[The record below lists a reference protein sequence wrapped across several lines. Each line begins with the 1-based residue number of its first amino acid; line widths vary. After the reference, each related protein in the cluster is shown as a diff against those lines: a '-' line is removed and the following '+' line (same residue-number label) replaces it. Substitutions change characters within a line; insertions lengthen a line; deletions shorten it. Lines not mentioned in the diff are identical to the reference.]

1 MKYKD
6 ISTLSPAALQE
17 NITTETE
24 NLQKLRFAHA
34 ISPIENPMRIQHTKK
49 TIARLKTAQRA
60 QQLQIA
66 HKKNHVEKS

>member
-17 NITTETE
+17 TITIETE
-24 NLQKLRFAHA
+24 NLRNLRFAHA
-34 ISPIENPMRIQHTKK
+34 ISPIQNPMRIQEAKK

-60 QQLQIA
+60 QQLPIA
-66 HKKNHVEKS
+66 PNNHAQKS